1 MYTCTYVYIHSQLY
15 VTVQVAIYR
24 YIFLYAC
31 IQLYMLLIDLSA
43 GVAGK
48 YNFVPII
55 TTRSQRLSLA
65 KGTSQLCNK
74 QRSKLHNYDFSC
86 VHAEPGLDDA
96 ISSSYVHTRIQKSD
110 AYVAKT
116 ESAVIDDQSIQLSK
130 HNTAVIAMCCMYL
143 YIYISY
149 SYIATYNIA
158 IAVAM
163 QLRILLLLMQLA
175 AQLAIPSKVDQQQHI
190 AWFA

>member
-1 MYTCTYVYIHSQLY
+1 
-15 VTVQVAIYR
+15 
-24 YIFLYAC
+24 
-31 IQLYMLLIDLSA
+31 MLLIDIFA

-116 ESAVIDDQSIQLSK
+116 ETAVIDDQSIQLSK
-130 HNTAVIAMCCMYL
+130 HNTSVIATCCMCCT
-143 YIYISY
+143 YISAIAIQLHIIYSY
-149 SYIATYNIA
+149 SY
-158 IAVAM
+158 VAM
-163 QLRILLLLMQLA
+163 YILLLMQLA
-175 AQLAIPSKVDQQQHI
+175 AQLAIPSKVDLAVAYSLI
-190 AWFA
+190 CLILATL